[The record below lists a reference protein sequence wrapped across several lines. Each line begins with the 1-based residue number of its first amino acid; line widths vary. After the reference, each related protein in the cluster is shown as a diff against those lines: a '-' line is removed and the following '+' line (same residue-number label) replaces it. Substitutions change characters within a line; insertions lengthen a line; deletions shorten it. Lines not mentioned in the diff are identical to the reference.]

1 MSAPDELRGSSDSAV
16 STPVPLSPHNTP
28 DDDDSYASR
37 SSRRVDE
44 DSPNAFL
51 RVRGRTFQQ
60 QQQPR
65 SRSLFERTLADVDS
79 QEDDVA
85 RSHTEGL
92 GRAPR
97 SRSVPSR
104 DSARRCSSDVVHRL
118 ETSAEMQMRS
128 VVQRAHSHTA
138 SISEH
143 SNVPELDGEGSR
155 SLSLIEASRTRTR
168 LKLAAQSCACRT
180 PPVARSSPVLL
191 PLVAQLSLLA
201 CFEPQ
206 GLKYSDASPAASH
219 SERGYV
225 PNVDSVGSHST
236 SLIDA
241 SRTRSTGVSSSVES
255 TSERTSVAVAPS
267 DSAPGLAVASPRE
280 TIKTFSRLH
289 SDTLSLSHS
298 ENTTNVSETDG
309 DGARCQSLRA
319 TATSQQSDTLRSA
332 DGETPQATSGTLAS
346 SNPVPPGAAHAAH
359 AASEA
364 ALVHPH
370 PQSLHHKDS
379 VDVPTGI
386 RDSAPVSTDV
396 RVLSCRIFDPSRNPL
411 D

>member
-1 MSAPDELRGSSDSAV
+1 MSAPDESRGSSDSAV

-28 DDDDSYASR
+28 DDDDSHASR

-51 RVRGRTFQQ
+51 HVRGQTFQQ

-155 SLSLIEASRTRTR
+155 SLSLIEASRTHTIE
-168 LKLAAQSCACRT
+168 
-180 PPVARSSPVLL
+180 ARSSVVRVSDAPSGAVESRT
-191 PLVAQLSLLA
+191 PAPGSPAVAVGM
-201 CFEPQ
+201 FEPQ

-346 SNPVPPGAAHAAH
+346 SNPVPPGAAHAA
-359 AASEA
+359 SEA

-396 RVLSCRIFDPSRNPL
+396 RVLSCRIFDPPRNPL